1 MTHQI
6 QNNTVTLNK
15 ILAVLIFLSSIMVAQ
30 DSGKIIEFDKNA
42 IANLKTAITSDNPGL
57 RKSGIYFAGKYAA
70 NEVGET
76 LIEQLK
82 VEKDPELRIL
92 LVRVLYII
100 DDQKFMDQIK
110 DLALTDTD
118 LKVRR
123 MASAVYS
130 AMSIKNSPQVVDAI
144 K

>member
-1 MTHQI
+1 MIHRI
-6 QNNTVTLNK
+6 KNLSVTLTK
-15 ILAVLIFLSSIMVAQ
+15 VTVLLILLSSIIVAQ
-30 DSGKIIEFDKNA
+30 DAGKIIELDAKA
-42 IANLKTAITSDNPGL
+42 VGNLKTAIKSDNPGL
-57 RKSGIYFAGKYAA
+57 RKSGIYFAGKYSA

-76 LIEQLK
+76 LVEQLK

-110 DLALTDTD
+110 DLALTDAD

-130 AMSIKNSPQVVDAI
+130 AMSIKNSPQVVDLS